1 MVMKILNH
9 KLKLFLAITLGFTSL
24 IIYPNFVTAQSN
36 NQEDEFPAA
45 PDTGTPTGTSTPGGS
60 RPNTNCPETKLPLR
74 ALVANNGKDFT
85 VSEYPNLLFNV
96 PYAAN
101 QIRNIEFALK
111 DPAEM
116 KTVYRTAI
124 KLTGKPGIVKVSIP
138 QKAKYAL
145 KANKDYRW
153 NLILYCVGNKTDEPD
168 QNLMGWIRRVPMTS
182 QLQTQKYQS
191 YIQNNIWYDGISL
204 LAENYFANP
213 INNKLK
219 ADWNNLSK
227 SLSWDNLDK
236 NSFAETVLVE
246 PKK

>member
-1 MVMKILNH
+1 MNTLKN
-9 KLKLFLAITLGFTSL
+9 KFKLFLAITLGFTSL
-24 IIYPNFVTAQSN
+24 TIYPNLVTAQTNS
-36 NQEDEFPAA
+36 QEEELPAA

-60 RPNTNCPETKLPLR
+60 RPQTNCPETNLPLR

-85 VSEYPNLLFNV
+85 VSEFPNLLFNV

-101 QIRNIEFALK
+101 KISNIEFALK
-111 DPAEM
+111 DPQEL

-138 QKAKYAL
+138 QQSKYAL

-168 QNLMGWIRRVPMTS
+168 QILTGWIRRVPMTS
-182 QLQTQKYQS
+182 QLKNQEYQS

-204 LAENYFANP
+204 LAEKYFANP
-213 INNKLK
+213 KNTELK
-219 ADWNNLSK
+219 TAWNNLSK
-227 SLSWDNLDK
+227 SLTWDNLDK
-236 NSFAETVLVE
+236 NGFAEIVLVE
-246 PKK
+246 SGE